1 MLTGVMLR
9 ALRPLPG
16 RPLPGRPLLGLAL
29 EGRPLLE
36 GRPAAVV
43 VWALEGR
50 PPLARPAPSPHA
62 DTGFLL
68 SSRGITPTSCNEG
81 GRA

>member
-9 ALRPLPG
+9 AL

-36 GRPAAVV
+36 GRPAPVV
-43 VWALEGR
+43 GWALEGR
-50 PPLARPAPSPHA
+50 PLLVLPAPSPHA

-68 SSRGITPTSCNEG
+68 SSRGITPTSCKREA
-81 GRA
+81 GR